1 MKKADE
7 MEMTIN
13 FKAIRLS
20 WVFIIVFLMV
30 WILLDIAINGHI
42 PSVQL
47 ILLLLQNAI
56 FFGYK
61 AYLTHSMI
69 H

>member
-1 MKKADE
+1 MNKADE

-13 FKAIRLS
+13 FKAIRVS
-20 WVFIIVFLMV
+20 WIFIIVFLMV
-30 WILLDIAINGHI
+30 WVLFDIVIYGHI
-42 PSVQL
+42 ISIQL
-47 ILLLLQNAI
+47 VLLLLQNTI